1 MTDITK
7 EPYAEWLEAS
17 LRVLAELKPETI
29 GIVSIMPDGSTGTH
43 YYMADNRD
51 RVTMVEA
58 ILVDNL
64 EELLRANADSIRA
77 ILNEEEGEWDGEA

>member
-7 EPYAEWLEAS
+7 EPYANWLENS
-17 LRVLAELKPETI
+17 LRILAELKPETI

-58 ILVDNL
+58 IMIDYL
-64 EELLRANADSIRA
+64 EELIRANVDGIRA
-77 ILNEEEGEWDGEA
+77 ILDGEDEEDG